1 MLRSILATPR
11 DPDFWVR
18 VRNFFG
24 LKLIFLLNKVT
35 DPIESDTDFS
45 KILKLLSKDATWW
58 RLSALTKI

>member
-35 DPIESDTDFS
+35 DPIESDTGFS
-45 KILKLLSKDATWW
+45 KILKLLS
-58 RLSALTKI
+58 

>member
-35 DPIESDTDFS
+35 DPIESDTGFS
-45 KILKLLSKDATWW
+45 KIFKSLFYDATWW
-58 RLSALTKI
+58 SLSALFSG